1 MEIILIFLAM
11 VFLLFGSI
19 LLLSPETFLKI
30 AQLSNQV
37 VFTIDEKVPSW
48 RRPIGII
55 FLILTIFLWFI
66 AFQK

>member
-11 VFLLFGSI
+11 VFLSFGSI
-19 LLLSPETFLKI
+19 LLLSPEMFLKI